1 MRLVASA
8 LAYEERH
15 GFAYNQPKAALRRN
29 LERHRNKLRRDHITP
44 HACNFL
50 PEDVIKRSGT
60 EILASES
67 QRTDM
72 DRFIDS
78 LEGGKTS
85 ASVPVQYVEGRLA
98 FNARV
103 AA

>member
-1 MRLVASA
+1 MVS
-8 LAYEERH
+8 
-15 GFAYNQPKAALRRN
+15 FTTNPKPRSDATVKDTG
-29 LERHRNKLRRDHITP
+29 NKLRRDHITP

-50 PEDVIKRSGT
+50 PEDVIKRPGT